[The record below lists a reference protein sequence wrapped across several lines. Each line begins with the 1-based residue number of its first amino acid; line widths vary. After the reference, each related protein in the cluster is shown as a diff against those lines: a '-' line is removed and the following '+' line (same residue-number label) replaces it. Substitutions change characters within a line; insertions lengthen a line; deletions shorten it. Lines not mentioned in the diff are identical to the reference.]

1 MAKDNRLLAIDVGGD
16 SLKMAEFSFASDGG
30 ITLDKFA
37 FRRID
42 VPQDTGE
49 APDFAGLY
57 HEMLIS
63 HGFTARQVRL
73 SLPAQSSF
81 LKLSKLPPTLGSQKA
96 IGRIVEFEARQ
107 SVPYSMDEVE
117 WAYQLMRHAWEEK
130 HVETQEDGSSLEV
143 NESHEEFEALFVA
156 VKTENITE
164 YTDVIGDSGK
174 EVLSVNIAPI
184 PLFNAAKV
192 TQMKNDEC
200 VLLLNIGHR
209 SSSLIIS
216 DHSRVFLRSIPIAG
230 YAITLQVAKEF
241 GIQPEEAEALK
252 KRHGFVA
259 LGGAYEEPESE
270 LAATIS
276 KIARNV
282 MTRLHG
288 EVSRSI
294 NVWRSQHGGNQPT
307 RMLLAGGGATMMYM
321 PDFFNEKLRIPV
333 DYLNTFSAITI
344 GPEVDRTELQA
355 VAPMFQELIGM
366 SIRHVAN
373 CPLEITL
380 LPRSIRKQRELNR
393 RKPYFYASAG
403 VLVVCLSIFAFGVSM
418 MLSFQRQ
425 RVDRVKQ
432 AVGQTDAKRQEISQ
446 LTGSLGSTKG
456 AFDETMRLFGER
468 NVWTDVIAELQSMMP
483 DTMWLLTLEG
493 VGDPQEPG
501 RDNPE
506 GGAPVG
512 ADPGSMTEQQRFIA
526 AADLTEIKRLHV
538 RGCTLVLKNRTLQEE
553 ELRAKIAKSKYFS
566 SAEISSLQQP
576 NEVNLT
582 GFDMYLVL
590 KTPIKK

>member
-1 MAKDNRLLAIDVGGD
+1 MAKDNRLLTIDVGGD
-16 SLKMAEFSFASDGG
+16 SLKMAEFSFAPDGG

-37 FRRID
+37 FRKID

-57 HEMLIS
+57 YEMLTS
-63 HGFTARQVRL
+63 NGFTARQVRL

-81 LKLSKLPPTLGSQKA
+81 LRLSKLPPTLGSQKA

-117 WAYQLMRHAWEEK
+117 WGYQLMRHAWEEK

-143 NESHEEFEALFVA
+143 SEANEEFEALFVA

-184 PLFNAAKV
+184 PLFNAAKA
-192 TQMKNDEC
+192 TQIKDDEC

-209 SSSLIIS
+209 SSSLIIG
-216 DHSRVFLRSIPIAG
+216 DHSRVFIRSIPIAG
-230 YAITLQVAKEF
+230 YAITLQIAKEF
-241 GIQPEEAEALK
+241 GIKPEEAEALK

-307 RMLLAGGGATMMYM
+307 RMLLAGGGSTMMYM

-366 SIRHVAN
+366 SIRHVVS
-373 CPLEITL
+373 CSLEITL

-393 RKPYFYASAG
+393 RKPFFYASAA
-403 VLVVCLSIFAFGVSM
+403 VLVVCLSMFASGVSM
-418 MLSFQRQ
+418 MLSFNRQ

-432 AVGQTDAKRQEISQ
+432 AVSHTDAKRKEILQ
-446 LTGSLGSTKG
+446 LTGTLGAAKG
-456 AFDETMRLFGER
+456 SYEETMRLFAER
-468 NVWTDVIAELQSMMP
+468 NVWTEIIAELQSMMP
-483 DTMWLLTLEG
+483 DTMWLLSLEG
-493 VGDPQEPG
+493 VGDPQNSG
-501 RDNPE
+501 RENPE
-506 GGAPVG
+506 GGPRSAESD
-512 ADPGSMTEQQRFIA
+512 ANASDQQRFIA

-538 RGCTLVLKNRTLQEE
+538 RGCTLVIKDRTLQEE
-553 ELRAKIAKSKYFS
+553 ELRSKIAKSKYFA
-566 SAEISSLQQP
+566 SAEISSLRQP
-576 NEVNLT
+576 AEVNLT
-582 GFDMYLVL
+582 GFDMFLVL